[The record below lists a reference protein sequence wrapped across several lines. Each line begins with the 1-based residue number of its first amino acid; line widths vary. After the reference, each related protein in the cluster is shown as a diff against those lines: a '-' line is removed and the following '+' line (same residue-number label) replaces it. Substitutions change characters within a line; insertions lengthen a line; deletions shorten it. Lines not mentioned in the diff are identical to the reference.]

1 MKVSLEGETLARN
14 APMGENICSELP
26 RASSSNGSLSSLVAR
41 TGRHQQR
48 YDRGYRLVAGCVP
61 FRYRSGS
68 SMKNDAHHTI
78 EVMMVTTQGGPG
90 LLFPKGGW
98 ETDETAEEAACRE
111 AYEEAGVRGDLKGCI
126 GSWDFKSKRQQGHHS
141 PDGLCRAYMFALVVK
156 EELDF
161 WPEQQ
166 SRKRQWFTAAEAME
180 KCRYEWM
187 QKVLE
192 QCITHLSSGLI
203 STPSAITPSS
213 PLNSEPP
220 QSSHLPVQV

>member
-1 MKVSLEGETLARN
+1 MA
-14 APMGENICSELP
+14 ENICSELP
-26 RASSSNGSLSSLVAR
+26 RVSSSNGALSSLVAR

-48 YDRGYRLVAGCVP
+48 YDHGYRLIAGCVP
-61 FRYRSGS
+61 FRFRSGCS
-68 SMKNDAHHTI
+68 IKNDVHHTI

-126 GSWDFKSKRQQGHHS
+126 GSWDFKSKRQQGHSS
-141 PDGLCRAYMFALVVK
+141 PEGLCRAYMFALVVE

-161 WPEQQ
+161 WPEQE
-166 SRKRQWFTAAEAME
+166 SRERYWCTSAEAME

-187 QKVLE
+187 QRVLE
-192 QCITHLSSGLI
+192 QFVLHLSSGQI
-203 STPSAITPSS
+203 SMPSTAVASS

-220 QSSHLPVQV
+220 HPSHLPVKV